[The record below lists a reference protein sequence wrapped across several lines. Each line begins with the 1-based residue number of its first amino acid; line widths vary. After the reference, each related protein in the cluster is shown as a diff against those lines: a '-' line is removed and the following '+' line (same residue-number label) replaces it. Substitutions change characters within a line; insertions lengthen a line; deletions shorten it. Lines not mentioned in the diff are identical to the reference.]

1 MRDLSLQKP
10 APLAQKAKMAGPT
23 GLRKRIDAWL
33 QTARNSHWGSYAA
46 AVGIFG
52 VTSLLNLWL
61 HPWIGYQATALVFL
75 LGVVLLARLVV
86 ERGPLVLGT
95 ILTAAAWNFL
105 FCPPRYSFHIS
116 APYDR
121 MMLVT
126 YFVVA
131 VTVGQLTARLRR
143 LRDAEIQARLLTE
156 SERLGRTLLN
166 SVSHELRTPIAAI
179 RSAASTIETS
189 GTVNSIQKQ
198 LLQEIDSASDRL
210 NRVVQGLLSAAR
222 LQSGQLKPKV
232 DWCDVTELMRISVR
246 NVGPLLAEHPL
257 KLAVAPDLPMIKAD
271 FVLLEQALSNLLVN
285 AAVHTPPKAPIEATA
300 KVIANELWLEVADR
314 GPGLT
319 VEPVERIFDLFQRA
333 PEAKPGGTGL
343 GLAIAKGFVE
353 AQGGRVQAA
362 NRPGGGALF
371 RICLPL
377 TDAPQLREEP
387 GER

>member
-1 MRDLSLQKP
+1 MRDLSVRKQFT
-10 APLAQKAKMAGPT
+10 LANKT
-23 GLRKRIDAWL
+23 E
-33 QTARNSHWGSYAA
+33 TARPMNFRKTMATWGLATRHSRWAPYAV

-52 VTSLLNLWL
+52 IASLINLWL
-61 HPWIGYQATALVFL
+61 HLWIGYQATALVYL
-75 LGVVLLARLVV
+75 LAVVLLARSV
-86 ERGPLVLGT
+86 EPGPLVFGT
-95 ILTAAAWNFL
+95 VLTAVGWNFL
-105 FCPPRYSFHIS
+105 FCPPRFSFHIS

-131 VTVGQLTARLRR
+131 LTLGQVTTRLRR
-143 LRDAEIQARLLTE
+143 LREAEIQARLVAE

-179 RSAASTIETS
+179 RSAAATIQTS
-189 GTVNSIQKQ
+189 GTVTPVQKQ
-198 LLQEIDSASDRL
+198 LLAEIEAATERL

-232 DWCDVTELMRISVR
+232 DWCDVSELLRVCVR
-246 NVGPLLAEHPL
+246 NVGPLLAAHPL
-257 KLAVAPDLPMIKAD
+257 DVTVAPALPLIKAD

-285 AAVHTPPKAPIEATA
+285 AAVHTPAGTPIEATA
-300 KVIANELWLEVADR
+300 KVIRNELWLEVADR
-314 GPGLT
+314 GPGLA
-319 VEPVERIFDLFQRA
+319 VEPVERVFDLFQR
-333 PEAKPGGTGL
+333 PPGSKPGGIGL
-343 GLAIAKGFVE
+343 GLAIVKGFVE

-362 NRPGGGALF
+362 NCPGGGALF

-387 GER
+387 SER